1 MINLQGSLMRHRE
14 KLTSMLCFIL
24 NLLVLDGLLALFG
37 ATLRGPGI
45 INPNFYEVWGGC
57 NPKKTEKNQSQI

>member
-1 MINLQGSLMRHRE
+1 MIILQGSLMRHRE

-24 NLLVLDGLLALFG
+24 NLLILDGLLALFG

-45 INPNFYEVWGGC
+45 INPNFYEVC
-57 NPKKTEKNQSQI
+57 IEFLI